1 MTLTVRNPE
10 ADALARRLAQ
20 LDQTTI
26 TEAIIVALKEAIQK
40 RVQQDR
46 PSDTAQRLLA
56 KRGLGFHPER
66 QPVPDSVRHELDHDI
81 AGEA

>member
-1 MTLTVRNPE
+1 MTLSVRNPE

-26 TEAIIVALKEAIQK
+26 TEAIVVALKEAIQK
-40 RVQQDR
+40 RVQQER
-46 PSDTAQRLLA
+46 PSETAQRLLA
-56 KRGLGFHPER
+56 KRGLGFRPGR
-66 QPVPDSVRHELDHDI
+66 QPVPDSAWHELDHDI